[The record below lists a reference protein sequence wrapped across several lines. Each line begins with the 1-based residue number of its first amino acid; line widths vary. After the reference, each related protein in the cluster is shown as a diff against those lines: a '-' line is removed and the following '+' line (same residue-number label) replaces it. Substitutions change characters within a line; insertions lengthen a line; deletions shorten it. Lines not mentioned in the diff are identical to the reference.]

1 MVVAFLIGV
10 IGACSSSSAAGLTVF
25 RVQVVIAAIGAQLR
39 LIASPS
45 RIAPVK
51 YEGRSVDEDTMRS
64 IILYVCAY
72 ILLIGTFSVAMTL
85 LGVDTESALFAAWT
99 SLGNIGYGYGPL
111 VARTGTFIDFPDGAI
126 VLMTIAMLMGRLAL
140 LAVFVVLLPRFWMR

>member
-1 MVVAFLIGV
+1 M
-10 IGACSSSSAAGLTVF
+10 S
-25 RVQVVIAAIGAQLR
+25 
-39 LIASPS
+39 
-45 RIAPVK
+45 
-51 YEGRSVDEDTMRS
+51 S
-64 IILYVCAY
+64 IIMYVCAY
-72 ILLIGTFSVAMTL
+72 ILLIGILSVAMTL

-140 LAVFVVLLPRFWMR
+140 LAVFVVLLPRFWIR